1 MTQIHFSWLVI
12 LTVCR
17 GIYEGDECGNVDSQF
32 QVRVISSESSVE
44 RYYGLMVKKDKDVIH
59 GMLMTDTD
67 STEQYTSDCHNVDN
81 GVCETMK
88 VRYSP
93 SVTVR

>member
-1 MTQIHFSWLVI
+1 
-12 LTVCR
+12 
-17 GIYEGDECGNVDSQF
+17 
-32 QVRVISSESSVE
+32 
-44 RYYGLMVKKDKDVIH
+44 MVKKDKDVIH